1 MLEFRRS
8 LDVSARPYRR
18 DFPRPLW
25 PARDT
30 TECTSN
36 TYDDDSLATLL
47 EMENSNEATRIG
59 NTFHYPV
66 ELHCGG
72 AYGAA
77 VQYMCEDLKGTS
89 ICTQGIFPGSR
100 IMPRESKL
108 GKRTA
113 TYCRDYTEK
122 CFDTIEANEFGNC
135 PDGYA
140 TVQVEAKGQPPG
152 FYCTRECSQEK
163 KDECL
168 RNACDIRRKEC
179 QRYPGSR
186 ELCGDALLKCRLL
199 TGPVSMNEDICNDNI
214 IIPIKGDPNCTGCV
228 SYVNG
233 QCKVDSKAF
242 DAYLAASDARADQLV
257 KFVLNR
263 GWGTL

>member
-1 MLEFRRS
+1 MFQPALTAVTFQG
-8 LDVSARPYRR
+8 
-18 DFPRPLW
+18 PLGLLG
-25 PARDT
+25 DT

-36 TYDDDSLATLL
+36 TYDDDSLAALL
-47 EMENSNEATRIG
+47 ELENSNEATRIG

-77 VQYMCEDLKGTS
+77 VQYLCEDLDGTS
-89 ICTQGIFPGSR
+89 TCTTGILPGSR

-113 TYCRDYTEK
+113 TYCRDYTEQ
-122 CFDTIEANEFGNC
+122 CFDTIEANAFGNC

-140 TVQVEAKGQPPG
+140 IYQVDAKGQLPG
-152 FYCTRECSQEK
+152 YYCTRECSQEK

-168 RNACDIRRKEC
+168 RNACNVRRKEC
-179 QRYPGSR
+179 QMYPDSR
-186 ELCGDALLKCRLL
+186 GLCGDALLKCRLL
-199 TGPVSMNEDICNDNI
+199 TGPVSMNQDICTDDLI
-214 IIPIKGDPNCTGCV
+214 TPPTRDQRPKCTGCV

-233 QCKVDSKAF
+233 QCEVDTKAF
-242 DAYLAASDARADQLV
+242 DAYLARTKEFADEIA
-257 KFVLNR
+257 KFFFNQ
-263 GWGTL
+263 GWGR